1 MNLVQANLLR
11 EVASEVKGHG
21 GLLQFKSH
29 ALKNLELRTVLK
41 ESHCS
46 PIVDLVFNAL
56 DPDHRNLF
64 ASIGKDQVTI
74 YDDEH
79 MGDFLGVVVQY
90 INSPSAYHHGGDVTC
105 CAWVQMSGIT
115 KHELGDACL
124 AVSGPEGV
132 IQVISVVEA
141 RVITLLKGHRGEV
154 VELRG
159 CAGLPGLLLSLG
171 LDSSIR
177 LWDVAAGICLA
188 EMASDAITLETH
200 PEGGCFFT
208 GHNGGRICR
217 WNLELDMTTRIA
229 GEPAGEKPLGAP
241 DLSPSAAAVPDA
253 PAPSGGL
260 QGLEPRHG
268 PTYRLALRGVPPTPQ
283 QLALP
288 GNPLGE
294 VVDCVRCLS
303 GERLAAKSSDGKLVV
318 WDLGRGVQ
326 MLSLRVPGTHPP
338 AGSWQGAAAALRNG
352 RCRLSVTRDGAFI
365 CVGNPA
371 GDVYVYDTSSGAR
384 AAHYSAQKVR
394 GPARAAALS
403 EDGRHLLTVHG
414 NGYILRYEYIRKQ
427 QLRKR
432 AVADTDAPD
441 VVQVGGV
448 EAPSEHEARDG
459 ADGDMDGA
467 AGSSREASPEA
478 FTEDDTSA
486 ALGPGTVA
494 AEPARAQT
502 KRPRPTDGDA
512 SGSYGVGS
520 GSVDDGGGDVGVAES
535 TGRRI
540 KLRVRLGPRP
550 CGGAAVV
557 DGAGPSAGGVV
568 VASIPGK
575 DRDTST
581 DAEWSGAVE
590 E

>member
-1 MNLVQANLLR
+1 MNLVQTNLLR
-11 EVASEVKGHG
+11 EVAAEVKAHG

-56 DPDHRNLF
+56 DPEHRNLF

-90 INSPSAYHHGGDVTC
+90 INSPSAHHHGGDVTC

-115 KHELGDACL
+115 THELGDACL

-159 CAGLPGLLLSLG
+159 CPGVPGLLLSLG

-208 GHNGGRICR
+208 GHSGGRICR
-217 WNLELDMTTRIA
+217 WNLDLDITARVA
-229 GEPAGEKPLGAP
+229 GEPSGEKPVG
-241 DLSPSAAAVPDA
+241 VPDVSPTEAVRDA
-253 PAPSGGL
+253 PVPSGGL
-260 QGLEPRHG
+260 RGPEPRLG
-268 PTYRLALRGVPPTPQ
+268 PIFRLALRGVPPTPQ

-288 GNPLGE
+288 SNPLGD

-326 MLSLRVPGTHPP
+326 VLSLRIPGTHPP
-338 AGSWQGAAAALRNG
+338 AGAGQGAAAALRNG
-352 RCRLSVTRDGAFI
+352 RCRFSVTRDGDFI

-394 GPARAAALS
+394 GAARAAALS

-432 AVADTDAPD
+432 AVADADALD
-441 VVQVGGV
+441 VAQAGGT

-459 ADGDMDGA
+459 ADGDVDGA

-486 ALGPGTVA
+486 ALDPGTAA
-494 AEPARAQT
+494 AEPARAQA

-512 SGSYGVGS
+512 SESYGVGS
-520 GSVDDGGGDVGVAES
+520 GSVDDGGGDVGRAES
-535 TGRRI
+535 AGRRI

-550 CGGAAVV
+550 G
-557 DGAGPSAGGVV
+557 GGVV
-568 VASIPGK
+568 VVDGVGLSAGGGAVASMPGK

-581 DAEWSGAVE
+581 DAEWSGAVDE
-590 E
+590 